1 LTTCSPVSR
10 YFEMEKKIIIIGS
23 AETVNKCSSDE
34 TYWEYLARKNR
45 FWSKFKRKERPT
57 YTNVSACHFYYCTLQ
72 QLLCL
77 CSNKGSYWLEGPPL
91 TSFGERSARL
101 YAQSLVSTDVL
112 NAESLGNC
120 VYAAP
125 TLGCVQTLNE
135 ILNVVDPTGKVKIRI
150 EPALRNK
157 GNRSKEKP
165 NLFIRGIKRLS
176 SEYFYRVDY
185 SYQSKNNSKDFNKR
199 IELFKQSLLNHPGN
213 VVLLSVKD
221 WILYDVY
228 KSICNTDRCLSPN
241 VLHYI
246 DIVDLLRTFIIKV
259 IGNEWALLNT
269 YLPPFS
275 YEADMKCVISS
286 QCFK

>member
-1 LTTCSPVSR
+1 
-10 YFEMEKKIIIIGS
+10 MEKKIIIIGS
-23 AETVNKCSSDE
+23 AETVKKCSSDE
-34 TYWEYLARKNR
+34 TYWQYLARKSR
-45 FWSKFKRKERPT
+45 FWSMFKRKERPA
-57 YTNVSACHFYYCTLQ
+57 YTNVSACHIYCFTLER
-72 QLLCL
+72 LLCL
-77 CSNKGSYWLEGPPL
+77 FRNKGSYWLEGPPL

-125 TLGCVQTLNE
+125 SLGCVQTLNE

-150 EPALRNK
+150 EPALRSK
-157 GNRSKEKP
+157 INRLKVKP
-165 NLFIRGIKRLS
+165 NLFISGIKRLS
-176 SEYFYRVDY
+176 FEYFHRVDY

-199 IELFKQSLLNHPGN
+199 IEMFKQSVLNHPGN

-228 KSICNTDRCLSPN
+228 KSICNTDKCFSPS
-241 VLHYI
+241 VVDYI
-246 DIVDLLRTFIIKV
+246 DTVDLLRTFIIKI